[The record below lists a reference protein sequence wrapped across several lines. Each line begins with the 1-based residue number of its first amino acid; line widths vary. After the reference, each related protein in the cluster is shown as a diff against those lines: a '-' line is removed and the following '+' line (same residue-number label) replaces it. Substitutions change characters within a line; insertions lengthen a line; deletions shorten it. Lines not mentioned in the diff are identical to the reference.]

1 MSIRMIK
8 TNIRILI
15 DKFVMKYITHEMVNE
30 DIFPLGEEPQPY
42 KEVTREE
49 AYRLIERLG

>member
-1 MSIRMIK
+1 MSIRMVR
-8 TNIRILI
+8 TNVRLFI
-15 DKFVMKYITHEMVNE
+15 DKVTMKYITHEMVNE

-42 KEVTREE
+42 KKVTKEE